1 MMLLSLLASASA
13 FAVTGAR
20 PVAPARAT
28 TAKMMDVNVLQEV
41 GANSLAYIQ
50 TSMDG
55 SGGTQVF
62 AVAAIGAASIILRNG
77 KGGLALGDSWDTP
90 AGPLSPAAIPLFLGP
105 IVLLAL
111 KLA

>member
-1 MMLLSLLASASA
+1 M
-13 FAVTGAR
+13 
-20 PVAPARAT
+20 
-28 TAKMMDVNVLQEV
+28 NEV
-41 GANSLAYIQ
+41 GANTLAYIQ

-77 KGGLALGDSWDTP
+77 KEGLSPSSGSWDTP